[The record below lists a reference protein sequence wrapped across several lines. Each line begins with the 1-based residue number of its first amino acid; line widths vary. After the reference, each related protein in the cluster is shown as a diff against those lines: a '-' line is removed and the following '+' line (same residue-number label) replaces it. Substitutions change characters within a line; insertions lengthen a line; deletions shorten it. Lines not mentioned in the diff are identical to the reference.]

1 MRNNIIIT
9 IICAI
14 LLFSSCKKD
23 NDIVVFSLETSNYL
37 SQDKTHIDTAN
48 NVYYT
53 CWDEGDQIKI
63 NGAIAA
69 VSAQNTTVTV
79 NRSDDYYAIYPASSV
94 GGEVTNTTTIT
105 LPKIYEYSTDDNG
118 FQLLKA
124 PMAAKAVSGPNGRI
138 LFFKNLC
145 TLLKI
150 HVTGNINVHN
160 INIHSSTTALSGS
173 ATVSI
178 AGPKENEI
186 SIGGVTGEKYVS
198 LHFPS
203 GCLTPSS
210 GKDFFIPVPAL
221 PNGETLHIAVVATII
236 SNGNKNVYMRSTTTI
251 QALPAN
257 MVIPMNVFPT
267 IGDYQ
272 VGTCVTYLMGNRK
285 TDNGSY
291 IRPYINTLVHANQGT
306 TIEMSLSPEND
317 QIPLETYTPFI
328 YGQNGGPNAG
338 VMFYLWKAPN
348 SSTTSDIVQTGT
360 KRDNPAANFL
370 CATADLTDRYF
381 ISHSPN
387 SFSIKNIT
395 KGTTWEHSHNGTPA
409 TYTSVDPIYLMWA
422 VGDNNNRKFMGKC
435 HYFRVTDGS
444 GKVFDGIPVT
454 VPVAKFDQFL
464 DMNIAHGN
472 TANEGVVPCMYD
484 LVSGEFFSS
493 ETAGVH
499 FKYGTA
505 VIGGNN

>member
-1 MRNNIIIT
+1 
-9 IICAI
+9 
-14 LLFSSCKKD
+14 
-23 NDIVVFSLETSNYL
+23 
-37 SQDKTHIDTAN
+37 
-48 NVYYT
+48 
-53 CWDEGDQIKI
+53 
-63 NGAIAA
+63 
-69 VSAQNTTVTV
+69 
-79 NRSDDYYAIYPASSV
+79 
-94 GGEVTNTTTIT
+94 
-105 LPKIYEYSTDDNG
+105 
-118 FQLLKA
+118 
-124 PMAAKAVSGPNGRI
+124 
-138 LFFKNLC
+138 
-145 TLLKI
+145 LLKI
-150 HVTGNINVHN
+150 HVTENIYVHN

-186 SIGGVTGEKYVS
+186 SMSSVTGEKYVS

-221 PNGETLHIAVVATII
+221 PNGEILHIAVVAT
-236 SNGNKNVYMRSTTTI
+236 NNTTGNKMVSMRSTTTS

-267 IGDYQ
+267 IGNYQ
-272 VGTCVTYLMGNRK
+272 VGTCVTYLMGNRL
-285 TDNGSY
+285 TNNGRY

-306 TIEMSLSPEND
+306 TIEMSLSPAND
-317 QIPLETYTPFI
+317 VIPLETSYTPFI

-338 VMFYLWKAPN
+338 VMFYLWKAPY

-360 KRDNPAANFL
+360 KRDNPEANFL
-370 CATADLTDRYF
+370 CATEDLTDRYF

-395 KGTTWEHSHNGTPA
+395 KNTERVYPHNGTPA

-422 VGDNNNRKFMGKC
+422 VGDNDNRKFMGKC

-464 DMNIAHGN
+464 NMNIAHGI
-472 TANEGVVPCMYD
+472 TASAGVVPCMYD

-499 FKYGTA
+499 FIYGTQTS
-505 VIGGNN
+505 GNNQAIFFDPSIDGAQR